1 MKIIKL
7 IALSGGVLATVLSF
21 SLSAKADN
29 HVFYGLQMEQFEYR
43 AGDESEKLFV
53 WDGDAFVGT
62 DELKLRWQG
71 EGERDL
77 DADINESLENRLVLQ
92 TPISDFFD
100 AKAGVRLDTPK
111 GTDRWYGTVGV
122 MGLAPQWFEV
132 DADLFVSEAGDGS
145 ARLDVEYEGL
155 ITNRL
160 IVTPSVELNAAFSE
174 DREVAVGAGLSSVEL
189 GLRLSY
195 DLIDRSVAPYIGV
208 AYERKL
214 GDTADFAKDEGEDYV
229 ASFVVVGVRLL
240 F

>member
-1 MKIIKL
+1 MKIVKL
-7 IALSGGVLATVLSF
+7 GVFGGGIIAALLSF
-21 SLSAKADN
+21 SLGAKAEH
-29 HVFYGLQMEQFEYR
+29 HVFYGIQMEQFEYR
-43 AGDESEKLFV
+43 SGDESEKLFV
-53 WDGDAFVGT
+53 WDGDAFIGT
-62 DELKLRWQG
+62 DELKVRWQG

-77 DADINESLENRLVLQ
+77 SADFYESLENRVVLQ

-100 AKAGVRLDTPK
+100 AKAGVRLDSPE

-132 DADLFVSEAGDGS
+132 DADLFVSETGDGS
-145 ARLDVEYEGL
+145 ARLDIEYEGL

-160 IVTPSVELNAAFSE
+160 ILTPSVEINAAFSE
-174 DREVAVGAGLSSVEL
+174 DRELEVGKGLSAIEL

-195 DLIDRSVAPYIGV
+195 DLIDRSVSPYIGV

-214 GDTADFAKDEGEDYV
+214 GDTADFSRNDGEDYE
-229 ASFVVVGVRLL
+229 ATFVVAGVRLM

>member
-1 MKIIKL
+1 MKIVKL
-7 IALSGGVLATVLSF
+7 VAFGGSVIATFLSF
-21 SLSAKADN
+21 SLGAKADN
-29 HVFYGLQMEQFEYR
+29 HIFYGIQMEQFEYR
-43 AGDESEKLFV
+43 SGDESEKLFV
-53 WDGDAFVGT
+53 WDGDAFIGT

-77 DADINESLENRLVLQ
+77 SADFYESLENRVVLQ

-100 AKAGVRLDTPK
+100 AKAGVRLDSPE

-122 MGLAPQWFEV
+122 MGLVPQWFEV
-132 DADLFVSEAGDGS
+132 DADLFVSETGDGS
-145 ARLDVEYEGL
+145 ARLDIEYEGL

-160 IVTPSVELNAAFSE
+160 ILTPSVEINAAFSE
-174 DREVAVGAGLSSVEL
+174 DRELEVGKGLFAIEL

-195 DLIDRSVAPYIGV
+195 DLIDRSVSPYIGV

-214 GDTADFAKDEGEDYV
+214 GDTADFSRNDGEDYE
-229 ASFVVVGVRLL
+229 ATFVVAGVRLM

>member
-1 MKIIKL
+1 MKIVKSGVFGGGI
-7 IALSGGVLATVLSF
+7 IAALLSF
-21 SLSAKADN
+21 SLGAKAEH
-29 HVFYGLQMEQFEYR
+29 HVFYGIQMEQFEYR
-43 AGDESEKLFV
+43 SGDESEKLFV
-53 WDGDAFVGT
+53 WDGDAFIGT
-62 DELKLRWQG
+62 DELKVRWQG

-77 DADINESLENRLVLQ
+77 SADFYESLENRVVLQ

-100 AKAGVRLDTPK
+100 AKAGVRLDSPE

-132 DADLFVSEAGDGS
+132 DADLFVSETGDGS
-145 ARLDVEYEGL
+145 ARLDIEYEGL

-160 IVTPSVELNAAFSE
+160 ILTPSVEINAAFSE
-174 DREVAVGAGLSSVEL
+174 DRELEVGKGLSAIEL

-195 DLIDRSVAPYIGV
+195 DLIDRSVSPYIGV

-214 GDTADFAKDEGEDYV
+214 GDTADFSRNDGEDYE
-229 ASFVVVGVRLL
+229 ATFVVAGVRLM